1 MADTLSTLKPI
12 QILVAEDHELARN
25 GLLACLGKIADLQV
39 IGDVKNGLDA
49 VSFVKRKQPDVVLMD
64 IRMPVLDGISATER
78 IKLDSPDIKV
88 IMLTS
93 HQEGEEVYAALAA
106 GADAYCMK
114 DIQIDRLAEV
124 IRMVQE
130 GAVWLDPAIARMV
143 MSALP
148 VSMGQKNRQPQ
159 SRTRYNAELT
169 EREREVL
176 EKLVE
181 GKSNR
186 EIADELCVTLHT
198 AKAHV
203 CNILQKLAVDD
214 RTTAAVKA
222 IRDGLIQNPPS
233 GATFKDS

>member
-1 MADTLSTLKPI
+1 MTITPSNSVSAPI
-12 QILVAEDHELARN
+12 RILVAEDHELARN
-25 GLLACLGKIADLQV
+25 GLLACLDKIDDLIV
-39 IGDVKNGLDA
+39 AGCVKNGQECLSFIQREA
-49 VSFVKRKQPDVVLMD
+49 VDVVLMD
-64 IRMPVLDGISATER
+64 IRMPVLDGIGATEAM
-78 IKLDSPDIKV
+78 KNTHPGIKV

-93 HQEGEEVYAALAA
+93 HQEGEEVYASLAA
-106 GADAYCMK
+106 GADAYCLK
-114 DIQIDRLAEV
+114 DIQINRLAEV
-124 IRMVQE
+124 IRMVND

-143 MSALP
+143 VEALP
-148 VSMGQKNRQPQ
+148 LSLSQKSKTQ
-159 SRTRYNAELT
+159 SRTRYNADLT

-186 EIADELCVTLHT
+186 EIADDLGITLHT

-222 IRDGLIQNPPS
+222 VRDGLLQNS
-233 GATFKDS
+233 

>member
-1 MADTLSTLKPI
+1 MMVTTSVQTPVR
-12 QILVAEDHELARN
+12 ILVAEDHELARN
-25 GLLACLGKIADLQV
+25 GLLACLGKIPDFQL
-39 IGDVKNGLDA
+39 IGDVKNGQEA
-49 VSFVKRKQPDVVLMD
+49 VAFMSRNPAPNMILMD

-78 IKLDSPDIKV
+78 IKLNNPDVKI

-93 HQEGEEVYAALAA
+93 HQEGEEVYASLAA

-114 DIQIDRLAEV
+114 DIQIERLAEV
-124 IRMVQE
+124 IRMVHD

-143 MSALP
+143 MTALP
-148 VSMGQKNRQPQ
+148 ITFAQKTSRQPQ
-159 SRTRYNAELT
+159 NRTRYNTELT

-222 IRDGLIQNPPS
+222 IRDGLISNP
-233 GATFKDS
+233 

>member
-1 MADTLSTLKPI
+1 MSNSNSSDPSPSLKSNPI
-12 QILVAEDHELARN
+12 RLLVAEDHELARN
-25 GLLACLGKIADLQV
+25 GLLACLDKITDLKV
-39 IGDVKNGLDA
+39 AGCVKNGQECLNFIQRDA
-49 VSFVKRKQPDVVLMD
+49 VDVILMD
-64 IRMPVLDGISATER
+64 IRMPVLDGIGATEE
-78 IKLDSPDIKV
+78 IKNSHPDIKV

-93 HQEGEEVYAALAA
+93 HQEGEEVYASLAA
-106 GADAYCMK
+106 GADAYCLK
-114 DIQIDRLAEV
+114 DIQINRLAEV
-124 IRMVQE
+124 VRMVND

-143 MSALP
+143 VEALP
-148 VSMGQKNRQPQ
+148 LSLSQKSKPQ
-159 SRTRYNAELT
+159 SRTRYNADLT

-186 EIADELCVTLHT
+186 EIADDLGITLHT

-222 IRDGLIQNPPS
+222 VRDGLLQNN
-233 GATFKDS
+233 

>member
-1 MADTLSTLKPI
+1 MSEVTPLSPLPI
-12 QILVAEDHELARN
+12 RLLVAEDHELARN
-25 GLLACLGKIADLQV
+25 GLLACLDKMPDLTV
-39 IGDVKNGLDA
+39 LGAVKNGQECL
-49 VSFVKRKQPDVVLMD
+49 SFVERERVDVILMD
-64 IRMPVLDGISATER
+64 IRMPILDGIGATLR
-78 IKLDSPDIKV
+78 IKAGSPETKV

-93 HQEGEEVYAALAA
+93 HQEGEEVYASLAA

-114 DIQIDRLAEV
+114 DIQMNRLAQV
-124 IRMVQE
+124 VRMVFD

-143 MSALP
+143 MEALP
-148 VSMGQKNRQPQ
+148 LNLSQKPRQSQ

-169 EREREVL
+169 DREREVL

-186 EIADELCVTLHT
+186 EIADELGITLHT

-222 IRDGLIQNPPS
+222 VRDGLLQVS
-233 GATFKDS
+233 

>member
-1 MADTLSTLKPI
+1 MSEFPSSDSQSIRL
-12 QILVAEDHELARN
+12 LVAEDHELARN
-25 GLLACLGKIADLQV
+25 GLLACLDKMPNLKVVGA
-39 IGDVKNGLDA
+39 VKNGQECVNFVERDA
-49 VSFVKRKQPDVVLMD
+49 VDVILMD
-64 IRMPVLDGISATER
+64 IRMPILDGIGATER
-78 IKLDSPDIKV
+78 IKASSPDIKV
-88 IMLTS
+88 VMLTS

-114 DIQIDRLAEV
+114 DIQMNRLAEV
-124 IRMVQE
+124 VRMVFD

-143 MSALP
+143 MEALP
-148 VSMGQKNRQPQ
+148 LNLSQKPRQPQ

-169 EREREVL
+169 DREREVL

-186 EIADELCVTLHT
+186 EIADELGITLHT

-222 IRDGLIQNPPS
+222 VRDGLLQ
-233 GATFKDS
+233 AT